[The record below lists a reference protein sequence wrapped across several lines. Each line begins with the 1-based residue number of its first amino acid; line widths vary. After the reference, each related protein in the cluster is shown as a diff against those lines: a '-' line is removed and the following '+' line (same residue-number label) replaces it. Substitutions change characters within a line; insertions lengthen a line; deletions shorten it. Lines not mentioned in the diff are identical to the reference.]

1 MARGSTAPIG
11 VVDTGLDPV
20 AQPAGPQPATD
31 TLALDLSIDRRR
43 QVSDQIYEALRR
55 AIVSLRLP
63 PGTAISENRICR
75 HVGVSRT
82 PVREAIIRLVEDDLI
97 EVFPQQGSFVA
108 PIKLGTIRESHFIRK
123 ALELAVLRQAAAR
136 WSPELSG
143 RAHALLAEQEAA
155 LASGDEER
163 FHELDEAFHRNVCDS
178 ADLAGVWNTI
188 QGAKARVDR
197 VHRLAAVEG
206 RLPVVIREHRAVIE
220 ALDAGDEAG
229 AVARLEYHLDRILAL
244 LEMLVGRNQRYFVD

>member
-1 MARGSTAPIG
+1 MARASA
-11 VVDTGLDPV
+11 DAV
-20 AQPAGPQPATD
+20 AEMAAEAGPASE
-31 TLALDLSIDRRR
+31 TLALDVVLDRRKP
-43 QVSDQIYEALRR
+43 VSEQIYQALRQ

-82 PVREAIIRLVEDDLI
+82 PVREAIIRLAEDDLI

-123 ALELAVLRQAAAR
+123 ALELAVLRQAAAC
-136 WSPELSG
+136 WNPELSR
-143 RAHALLAEQEAA
+143 RAHDLLAAQDDS
-155 LASGDEER
+155 LASQDEER
-163 FHELDEAFHRNVCDS
+163 FHVLDEAFHRNLAVS
-178 ADLAGVWNTI
+178 ADLAGVWDTI

-206 RLPVVIREHRAVIE
+206 RLPVVVKEHRAVIE
-220 ALDAGDEAG
+220 ALDEGSADE

-244 LEMLVGRNQRYFVD
+244 LDMLIGRNQRYFVE

>member
-1 MARGSTAPIG
+1 MAQVGAGR
-11 VVDTGLDPV
+11 V
-20 AQPAGPQPATD
+20 AEAAGEAGTTSE
-31 TLALDLSIDRRR
+31 TLALDVLLDRRR
-43 QVSDQIYEALRR
+43 PVAEQIYQALRR

-82 PVREAIIRLVEDDLI
+82 PVREAIIRLAEDDLI

-123 ALELAVLRQAAAR
+123 ALELAVLRQAASS
-136 WSPELSG
+136 WSPALSA
-143 RAHALLAEQEAA
+143 RAHALLAAQEDA
-155 LASGDEER
+155 LARGEEER
-163 FHELDEAFHRNVCDS
+163 FHELDEAFHRNLADS

-206 RLPVVIREHRAVIE
+206 RLPVVIQEHRAVIE
-220 ALDAGDEAG
+220 ALDEGRGEEA
-229 AVARLEYHLDRILAL
+229 VVRLEYHLDRILAL
-244 LEMLVGRNQRYFVD
+244 LDMLVGRNQRYFVE

>member
-1 MARGSTAPIG
+1 MAQAGAGR
-11 VVDTGLDPV
+11 VVELVGEPG
-20 AQPAGPQPATD
+20 PASEA
-31 TLALDLSIDRRR
+31 LALDVALDRRR
-43 QVSDQIYEALRR
+43 PVSEQIYQALRQ

-82 PVREAIIRLVEDDLI
+82 PVREAIIRLAEDDLI

-123 ALELAVLRQAAAR
+123 ALELAVLRQAAAN
-136 WSPELSG
+136 WNTALSAQ
-143 RAHALLAEQEAA
+143 AHDLLAAQDRA
-155 LASGDEER
+155 LAAQDDER
-163 FHELDEAFHRNVCDS
+163 FHDLDEAFHRNLAVS
-178 ADLAGVWNTI
+178 ADLPGVWNTI

-206 RLPVVIREHRAVIE
+206 RLPIVVKEHRAVIE
-220 ALDAGDEAG
+220 ALDQGRDDE

-244 LEMLVGRNQRYFVD
+244 LDMLIGRNQRYFVD